1 MQREKEKFPSSKY
14 LKLLSDTG
22 IFVIGNFLAKLILYF
37 MLPFYT
43 SVMTAEVY
51 GTAELLNNLS
61 DMLFPIVTL
70 SIWRSSFPFC
80 CRSRPESECTL

>member
-1 MQREKEKFPSSKY
+1 
-14 LKLLSDTG
+14 
-22 IFVIGNFLAKLILYF
+22 

-70 SIWRSSFPFC
+70 SIYEAVSVC
-80 CRSRPESECTL
+80 CRSRPESECTFV

>member
-61 DMLFPIVTL
+61 DMLFLLDTVN
-70 SIWRSSFPFC
+70 WRSSFPFC
-80 CRSRPESECTL
+80 CRSRPESECTFV